1 MTRHDPAT
9 AAAAGLWHLAGLP
22 ADALWALE
30 LSGREPVLPTSFRLT
45 TAALASIGTAALA
58 AVAIGA
64 ARGGVRQQVAVDAV
78 HATLECTG
86 SFRLDG
92 RTPEVWDK
100 LSGLYPCGGSSHP
113 GHVRIHANFAY
124 HRDAALTLL
133 GLPTGAGTMREQ
145 VASALADWRAEDFE
159 DAAAKA
165 GAVVAA
171 ARSFAQWDAHP
182 QAAAVSALPVFSIER
197 LEGGGSHDAAPRVWP
212 DLPAADAP
220 PLHGLK
226 VLDLTRILAGP
237 VAGRALAAYGA
248 DVMLVNGPH
257 LPNIEHI
264 ADTSRG
270 KRSVHIDLRDEAGR
284 ATLRSLIAD
293 SHVFIQG
300 YRPGA
305 LAAQGFAPEALA
317 TLRPGSVV
325 VSLSAYSHVGP
336 WAGRRGF
343 DSLVQTATGFNHAE
357 GAAAGSQ
364 GPKAWPCQMIDYA
377 SGYLMA
383 LAAQAAL
390 WRQQREGGS
399 WHVRVSLA
407 QTAHWIRS
415 LGRIEHGFDVQAP
428 SVEPFIEESDS
439 GFGRLAALRHPA
451 TFSHTT
457 ARWSR
462 PSVPPGHDAPRWQR
476 ARRQARHQTGGAEA

>member
-1 MTRHDPAT
+1 MSRHDLAT
-9 AAAAGLWHLAGLP
+9 AAASGLWQRAGLS
-22 ADALWALE
+22 ADALDGLE
-30 LSGREPVLPTSFRLT
+30 LTGRDPVLPTSFCLT

-58 AVAIGA
+58 AAVLGA
-64 ARGGVRQQVAVDAV
+64 ARGGVRQHVAVDAV

-100 LSGLYPCGGSSHP
+100 LSGLYACGGIAQP
-113 GHVRIHANFAY
+113 GHVRIHANFAH
-124 HRDAALTLL
+124 HRDAALAVL
-133 GLPTGAGTMREQ
+133 GLPRGADTTRQQ
-145 VASALADWRAEDFE
+145 VAAALAAWRAEDFE
-159 DAAAKA
+159 DAAANA

-171 ARSFAQWDAHP
+171 ARPFAQWDAHP

-197 LEGGGSHDAAPRVWP
+197 LDGGGSKVAPRLWP
-212 DLPAADAP
+212 DLPAPDAS
-220 PLHGLK
+220 PLQGIR

-270 KRSVHIDLRDEAGR
+270 KRSVQVDLRNEAGR
-284 ATLRSLIAD
+284 ATLRSLLAD
-293 SHVFIQG
+293 THVFVQG

-305 LAAQGFAPEALA
+305 LAAHGFPPEALA
-317 TLRPGSVV
+317 ALRPGIVV

-357 GAAAGSQ
+357 AEAAGATS
-364 GPKAWPCQMIDYA
+364 PKPWPCQMIDYA

-383 LAAQAAL
+383 FAAQAAL
-390 WRQQREGGS
+390 MRQQREGGS
-399 WHVRVSLA
+399 WLVRVSLV
-407 QTAHWIRS
+407 QTAQWIRS
-415 LGRIEHGFDVQAP
+415 LGRIEGGFDVQAP
-428 SVEPFIEESDS
+428 SIEPFMEESDS

-451 TFSHTT
+451 QFSHTP
-457 ARWSR
+457 ARWAR
-462 PSVPPGHDAPRWQR
+462 PSVPPGHDTPGWSSGH
-476 ARRQARHQTGGAEA
+476 ARRSP